1 MRLAGVLGLVAA
13 CALALTA
20 QASATIVINRGIGGV
35 TLGMS
40 QAAVRGKRGLPQK
53 VVHGKNEFGA
63 YTEFRYPGY
72 VVDFQNNDAVTSIVT
87 TLAREKT
94 PAGIGVGSL
103 WSQVRAKV
111 PNVRC
116 EGLPVLGDCHV
127 GALLPGRKI
136 TDFFVK
142 GGRVNRVVVGI
153 VLD

>member
-35 TLGMS
+35 NLGMS
-40 QAAVRGKRGLPQK
+40 QAAVRGKRGSPKK
-53 VVHGKNEFGA
+53 VVHGKNEFGP
-63 YTEFRYPGY
+63 YTEFRYTGY

-103 WSQVRAKV
+103 WSQVRTKV

-116 EGLPVLGDCHV
+116 EGPPLLGDCHV
-127 GALLPGRKI
+127 GALLPGRKV

-142 GGRVNRVVVGI
+142 GGKVNRVVGI